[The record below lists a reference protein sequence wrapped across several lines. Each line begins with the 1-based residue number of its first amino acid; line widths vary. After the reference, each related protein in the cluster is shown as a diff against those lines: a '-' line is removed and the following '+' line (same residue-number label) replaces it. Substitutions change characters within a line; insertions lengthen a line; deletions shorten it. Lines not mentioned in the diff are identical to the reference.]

1 MTGDESHTTVRPKM
15 MMEWYYPLFA
25 YSFNPVKS
33 IPTTGSFPTTHALCP
48 VGITAASPGP
58 MNRYILKKARRRTII
73 LDFKA
78 TFTGQ

>member
-1 MTGDESHTTVRPKM
+1 
-15 MMEWYYPLFA
+15 
-25 YSFNPVKS
+25 
-33 IPTTGSFPTTHALCP
+33 
-48 VGITAASPGP
+48 